1 MARTTVYNKV
11 VDDESYKSVNEENK
25 ELLDEFVDYLHSIDR
40 SDLTI
45 KNYISDIKIF
55 YIWNLEHN
63 KNKFFVDFTKR
74 EMIKYQNYMLNDM
87 GVSSNRIR
95 RLRASIS
102 SLSNFIESVLD
113 DDFPNFR
120 NIINKIPA
128 PTKQEVR
135 EKTVLQDE
143 EAQKLLDFLVEKGE
157 YQQACVFALAW
168 GSGSRKSELLRF
180 KISYFTDENVIYG
193 SLYKTP
199 EKMKTKGRGKLG
211 KQIPRYVLKNKFKP
225 YFDLWIEERKRLG
238 VDENI
243 DDLFVV
249 KKLEGWQ
256 PMKVSSLNYYA
267 ELFSKHLNVDFYF
280 HCLRHNFTTGLVKAG
295 VPADVI
301 KDIVGWSS
309 LDMVNL
315 YTDIEIDDRLG
326 DFFDEDGIKEI
337 EKKNLSD
344 L

>member
-11 VDDESYKSVNEENK
+11 VEDGNYELVNEENK
-25 ELLDEFVDYLHSIDR
+25 ELLNEFVDYLHSIDR

-74 EMIKYQNYMLNDM
+74 EMIKFQNFMLNNM
-87 GVSSNRIR
+87 ELSSNRIR
-95 RLRASIS
+95 RLRASLS
-102 SLSNFIESVLD
+102 SMSNYIEAILD
-113 DDFPNFR
+113 EDFPQFR

-128 PTKQEVR
+128 PEKQAVR
-135 EKTVLQDE
+135 EKTVLQDDE
-143 EAQKLLDFLVEKGE
+143 VQKLLDFLVENKE
-157 YQQACVFALAW
+157 YQQACVLALAW
-168 GSGSRKSELLRF
+168 ASGSRKSELLRF
-180 KISYFTDENVIYG
+180 KVSYFNDDNIIYG

-199 EKMKTKGRGKLG
+199 EKIKTKGRSKKGKLLE
-211 KQIPRYVLKNKFKP
+211 RFVLKNKFKP
-225 YFDLWIEERKRLG
+225 YFDLWLEERKRLE

-243 DDLFVV
+243 DELFVV
-249 KKLEGWQ
+249 KKIEGWQ
-256 PMKVSSLNYYA
+256 PMKESSLNYYA

-280 HCLRHNFTTGLVKAG
+280 HCLRHNFTTELIRAG
-295 VPADVI
+295 IPAEVI
-301 KDIVGWSS
+301 KDIVGWTS